1 MITTLFTDP
10 LFFFLSLFSL
20 IVAITIH
27 EFAHAKAADHLGDPT
42 PRLQGRVTLNPI
54 AHIDLYGLIFLLLV
68 GFGWGRPVQFD
79 PFNLKHPR
87 RDAAIIS
94 FAGPLSNIILAS
106 VLSILIS
113 LFIFID
119 NPILIIIG
127 TLVFSPMILMNLM
140 LAVFNMLPIHPLDG
154 FKIVG
159 GLLSEEQA
167 REWYQLER
175 YGMNFLLL
183 LIIPFNGSSMLST
196 ILGPILN
203 FLAGIFLQ
211 SRVPF
216 TF

>member
-1 MITTLFTDP
+1 MITTLFTNP

-20 IVAITIH
+20 VVAITIH
-27 EFAHAKAADHLGDPT
+27 EFAHAKAADQLGDPT
-42 PRLQGRVTLNPI
+42 PRLQGRVTLNPM
-54 AHIDLYGLIFLLLV
+54 AHIELYGLLFLLLV

-94 FAGPLSNIILAS
+94 FAGPLSNVILAS
-106 VLSILIS
+106 ILSIVLR

-119 NPILIIIG
+119 NPILIAIG
-127 TLVFSPMILMNLM
+127 SLLFVPMILMNLM
-140 LAVFNMLPIHPLDG
+140 LAVFNMLPVHPLDG

-175 YGMNFLLL
+175 YGLIFLLL
-183 LIIPFNGSSMLST
+183 LIIPLGGSSMLSS

-203 FLAGIFLQ
+203 FLSGIFLP
-211 SRVPF
+211 SPVPF
-216 TF
+216 SF

>member
-1 MITTLFTDP
+1 MITTLFTNP

-20 IVAITIH
+20 VVAITIH

-42 PRLQGRVTLNPI
+42 PRLQGRVTLNPM
-54 AHIDLYGLIFLLLV
+54 AHIELYGLLFLLLV

-94 FAGPLSNIILAS
+94 FAGPLSNVILAS
-106 VLSILIS
+106 ILSIVLR
-113 LFIFID
+113 LFIFVD
-119 NPILIIIG
+119 SPILIAIG
-127 TLVFSPMILMNLM
+127 SLLFVPMILMNLM
-140 LAVFNMLPIHPLDG
+140 LAVFNMLPVHPLDG

-159 GLLSEEQA
+159 GLLSEDQA

-175 YGMNFLLL
+175 YGLIFLLL
-183 LIIPFNGSSMLST
+183 LIIPLGGSSMLSS

-203 FLAGIFLQ
+203 FLSGIFLP
-211 SRVPF
+211 SPVPF
-216 TF
+216 SF